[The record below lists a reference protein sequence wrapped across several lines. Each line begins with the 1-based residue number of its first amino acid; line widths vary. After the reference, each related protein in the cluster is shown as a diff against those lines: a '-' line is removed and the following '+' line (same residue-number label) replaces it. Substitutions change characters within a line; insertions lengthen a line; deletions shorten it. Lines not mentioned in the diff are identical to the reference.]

1 MEELRA
7 YVTRFVA
14 LTEAEWFAFSSLFS
28 ERALEKGTYFAR
40 EGRVEKEMGFL
51 LHGVMRAFYRDVS
64 GTEYNK
70 FFFTENEFTGAYT
83 SLVTRQPN
91 YINIEAL
98 TPCTLLVAP
107 YAGMQALYQEHR
119 GIETLARMLAES
131 FYCYKQRREIQL
143 VLMDAG
149 QRYKL
154 FREEYPALENSIPQ
168 YHIASY
174 LGITPTPLSRIRARK
189 EA

>member
-14 LTEAEWFAFSSLFS
+14 LTEAEWVAFSSLFS
-28 ERALEKGTYFAR
+28 ERALAKGTYFAR

-83 SLVTRQPN
+83 SLVMGQQN

-107 YAGMQALYQEHR
+107 YARMQALYREHR
-119 GIETLARMLAES
+119 GIETLARLLAEN
-131 FYCYKQRREIQL
+131 FYAYKEQREIKM
-143 VLMDAG
+143 VLLDAG
-149 QRYKL
+149 ARYHL
-154 FREEYPALENSIPQ
+154 FREEYPLLESSIPQ

-174 LGITPTPLSRIRARK
+174 LGVTPTQLSRIRARK
-189 EA
+189 KG